1 MNEII
6 KQLTQK
12 PKILFLVDSIGALLT
27 ALLLSTV
34 LRTFDEYFG
43 MPQTILAYLSIIP
56 VIFCLYSISCFFL
69 LTDTWKPFLRAI
81 SIANL
86 IYCCLTMG
94 LVIYYF
100 QSLTILGVT
109 YFVVE
114 VAIVCALVFIE
125 LKTANNSIT
134 GE

>member
-1 MNEII
+1 MNDII
-6 KQLTQK
+6 RQLTLK
-12 PKILFLVDSIGALLT
+12 PKNLFLVDSLGAFLT
-27 ALLLSTV
+27 AFLLFVV

-43 MPQTILAYLSIIP
+43 MPQTILTYLSIIA
-56 VIFCLYSISCFFL
+56 VVFCLYSISCFFL
-69 LTDTWKPFLRAI
+69 LTDTWRPFLRTI

-109 YFVVE
+109 YFLVE
-114 VAIVCALVFIE
+114 VAIVCALVFVE
-125 LKTANNSIT
+125 LKTASK
-134 GE
+134 G

>member
-6 KQLTQK
+6 RQLTLK
-12 PKILFLVDSIGALLT
+12 PKTLFLVDSLGALLT
-27 ALLLSTV
+27 AFLLFAV

-43 MPQTILAYLSIIP
+43 MPQATLTYLSIIAAL
-56 VIFCLYSISCFFL
+56 FCLYSISCFFL
-69 LTDTWKPFLRAI
+69 LTDNWRPFLKTI

-94 LVIYYF
+94 LVIYYYR
-100 QSLTILGVT
+100 SLTILGVT

-114 VAIVCALVFIE
+114 VAIICVLVFVE